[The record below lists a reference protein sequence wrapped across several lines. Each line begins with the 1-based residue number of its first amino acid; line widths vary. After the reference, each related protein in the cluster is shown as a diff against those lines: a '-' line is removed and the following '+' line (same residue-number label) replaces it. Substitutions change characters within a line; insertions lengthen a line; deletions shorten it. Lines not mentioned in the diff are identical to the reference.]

1 MNHEARESVI
11 PTAQI
16 TVISDAICPW
26 CYIGKA
32 NLDAVID
39 SLAGDI
45 DVTVNWKPFELNPDM
60 PEGGMSRR
68 DYRSAKFGSWARSQ
82 ELDAQVETAARQAGV
97 EIHHERM
104 QRTPNT
110 FAAHR
115 VIWLAG
121 RHGVQQCVVEA
132 LFRAYFVEGR
142 DIGQPEVLAALAE
155 HNGLAGVPVL
165 EFLQGEEGTGEV
177 RDELAQAHRLGVSG
191 VPAFIFAGRTALS
204 GAQPPE
210 VIREAIVGVAR
221 G

>member
-1 MNHEARESVI
+1 MNDATRASI
-11 PTAQI
+11 PTVQV

-32 NLDAVID
+32 NLDAAID

-45 DVTVNWKPFELNPDM
+45 DVTVDWKPFELNPDM

-82 ELDAQVETAARQAGV
+82 ALDAQVEAAARQAGV

-121 RHGVQQCVVEA
+121 RHGAQQAVVDA
-132 LFRAYFVEGR
+132 LFRAYFVEGQ

-155 HNGLAGVPVL
+155 RSGLASVPVL
-165 EFLQGEEGTGEV
+165 EFLQGEESISEV
-177 RDELAQAHRLGVSG
+177 RDELAQVQRLDVSG
-191 VPAFIFAGRTALS
+191 VPTFIFAGRTALS
-204 GAQPPE
+204 GAQSLE
-210 VIREAIVGVAR
+210 VIRGAIVDVA
-221 G
+221 GG

>member
-1 MNHEARESVI
+1 MNHEARKSAI

-26 CYIGKA
+26 CYIGKT
-32 NLDAVID
+32 NLDTAID

-68 DYRSAKFGSWARSQ
+68 GYRSAKFGSWARSQ
-82 ELDAQVETAARQAGV
+82 ALDTQVEAAASQAGV

-121 RHGVQQCVVEA
+121 RHGVQQAVVEA

-142 DIGQPEVLAALAE
+142 DIGQPEVLAALAG
-155 HNGLAGVPVL
+155 HGGLTGVPVL
-165 EFLQGEEGTGEV
+165 EFLQGEEGIGEV

-191 VPAFIFAGRTALS
+191 VPTFIFAGRTALS

-210 VIREAIVGVAR
+210 VIREAIVGVA
-221 G
+221 GG

>member
-1 MNHEARESVI
+1 MNPEARASI
-11 PTAQI
+11 PTVQV

-32 NLDAVID
+32 NLDVAID

-45 DVTVNWKPFELNPDM
+45 DVTVDWKPFELNPDM

-104 QRTPNT
+104 HRTPNT

-121 RHGVQQCVVEA
+121 RHGVQHTVVDA
-132 LFRAYFVEGR
+132 LFHAYFVEGQ
-142 DIGQPEVLAALAE
+142 DIGQAEVLAELAE
-155 HNGLAGVPVL
+155 RAGLASVSIL
-165 EFLQGEEGTGEV
+165 AFLQGEEGVDEV
-177 RDELAQAHRLGVSG
+177 RAELAQAHQLGVSG
-191 VPAFIFAGRTALS
+191 VPTFIFAGRTALS

-210 VIREAIVGVAR
+210 VIREAIVGVA
-221 G
+221 GG